1 MRLELIKTVKKK
13 SLEIVCEVDF
23 YKQSPYI
30 ELLNDIANI
39 AMLQRKMESMGA
51 SKAAIK
57 NIIKNFESLG
67 IIKNGEVCDISSGF
81 PEREYGKYEITY
93 IENESPLPFQY
104 RKHSIKRIS
113 PVSSNL
119 ADKIEQ
125 LDKQIANCL
134 LSEDEVVERD
144 SFRLVDNRNLYG
156 IPHNE
161 TAENCVI
168 CSDDG
173 NIGRYKIGHKEFD
186 MDSFP
191 DKNTLFEGKWN
202 TGADRLVE
210 NFNNVLERYPD
221 SLKSFQISYSKNN
234 IEIGDLGIIKEA
246 KFQNIPIMPD
256 RKSYKEWFLYLL
268 KDEVESS
275 KRYFTFE
282 ETEQI
287 WNNVWY
293 KTTPIATQYSY
304 PFKFS
309 DIRNHY
315 TKEDEFYWFM
325 NAGNDLNPYK
335 IKTEEARVSITTLTE
350 LVDKISLV
358 GNADVLIIDRYVN
371 TLRHFRSLE
380 GLIGQ
385 IDGKCKVTLVTQEP
399 YNQSPKEIDQIES
412 LCRKYDVKVIKKRKT
427 EIPHDR
433 LWRIDK
439 SWFTLSKSIDF
450 IKHRVNLREIE
461 IEPVFV
467 TPITFEDIEIAA
479 QSIIKEVQ

>member
-51 SKAAIK
+51 SKASIK

-67 IIKNGEVCDISSGF
+67 IINNGEVCDISSGF

-93 IENESPLPFQY
+93 LENESPLPFRY

-119 ADKIEQ
+119 ADEIEP
-125 LDKQIANCL
+125 LDKQVANCL

-168 CSDDG
+168 YSDDG
-173 NIGRYKIGHKEFD
+173 NRGRYKIGQKEFD

-202 TGADRLVE
+202 NDSDRLVE
-210 NFNNVLERYPD
+210 NFNNVLERYPA
-221 SLKSFQISYSKNN
+221 SLESFQISYSKNN
-234 IEIGDLGIIKEA
+234 VEIGDLGMIKEA

-256 RKSYKEWFLYLL
+256 QQSYKEWFLHLL

-275 KRYFTFE
+275 KRYFTFD

-287 WNNVWY
+287 WNNLWH
-293 KTTPIATQYSY
+293 KTTGIADHYSY

-309 DIRNHY
+309 DISKHY
-315 TKEDEFYWFM
+315 TKEDELYWFI

-335 IKTEEARVSITTLTE
+335 TKTKETRVSISTLTE
-350 LVDKISLV
+350 FVDKISLV
-358 GNADVLIIDRYVN
+358 RNTDVLIIDRYVN

-380 GLIGQ
+380 ALINQ
-385 IDGKCKVTLVTQEP
+385 IDGKCKITLVTQEP
-399 YNQSPKEIDQIES
+399 YKQSDKQIEQIDI
-412 LCRKYDVKVIKKRKT
+412 LCKKYEVRVIKKRKN

-433 LWRIDK
+433 LWRINGL
-439 SWFTLSKSIDF
+439 WFTLSKSIDF
-450 IKHRVNLREIE
+450 IKNVGSLREIE

>member
-30 ELLNDIANI
+30 ELLKDIANI
-39 AMLQRKMESMGA
+39 AMLQRKMKSLGA

-57 NIIKNFESLG
+57 NIIKNFEFLG
-67 IIKNGEVCDISSGF
+67 IIKNGELCNISSGF

-93 IENESPLPFQY
+93 VENESPLPFRY

-113 PVSSNL
+113 PVSDNI
-119 ADKIEQ
+119 ADQIKP
-125 LDKQIANCL
+125 LDRQIANCL

-144 SFRLVDNRNLYG
+144 NFRLMSNRNLYG

-186 MDSFP
+186 MDLFP

-202 TGADRLVE
+202 NDSDRLVE
-210 NFNNVLERYPD
+210 NFNNVLERYPA

-234 IEIGDLGIIKEA
+234 VEIGELGIIKEA

-256 RKSYKEWFLYLL
+256 QQSYKEWFLHLL

-275 KRYFTFE
+275 KRYFTFD

-287 WNNVWY
+287 WSNLWC
-293 KTTPIATQYSY
+293 KTIPIAAHYSY
-304 PFKFS
+304 PFKFT
-309 DIRNHY
+309 DIKRHY

-335 IKTEEARVSITTLTE
+335 TKTKKTRVSITTLTDF
-350 LVDKISLV
+350 VDKISLV
-358 GNADVLIIDRYVN
+358 ENADVLIIDRYIN
-371 TLRHFRSLE
+371 TLRHFLSLE

-399 YNQSPKEIDQIES
+399 YNQSPKEIDQIDS
-412 LCRKYDVKVIKKRKT
+412 LCRKYEVKVINKIKN

-433 LWRIDK
+433 LWRINR

-450 IKHRVNLREIE
+450 IKHDGNLKEIKV
-461 IEPVFV
+461 EPLFV